1 MKIFITFLRKEI
13 IEQTRTKRL
22 TILGLVFIFFG
33 ILNPLTAKLT
43 PMILQMLSESMDN
56 SGITIT
62 NMEITALDSWMQYFK
77 NIPML
82 LIVFILMQSNIFSK
96 EYQNQTLILVV
107 TKGFERYKIV
117 LSKLLVMILIWTLG
131 YLLYFI
137 LTYVYTIYYWDNSIV
152 SNLPFSVIIWW
163 VFGIFIIALFM
174 MFSVNFETS
183 GSALALTGG
192 VVFLLYLISLLPK
205 INQYLPITLSDG
217 NSLIYGLKQ
226 VGFYLPSLIITIL
239 LIGSLVM
246 GSILLF
252 NKKSL

>member
-1 MKIFITFLRKEI
+1 MTAISFLTSAFATSCTKSPPAPKTYTEDEFILAGFWA
-13 IEQTRTKRL
+13 
-22 TILGLVFIFFG
+22 
-33 ILNPLTAKLT
+33 PY
-43 PMILQMLSESMDN
+43 
-56 SGITIT
+56 
-62 NMEITALDSWMQYFK
+62 EIT
-77 NIPML
+77 
-82 LIVFILMQSNIFSK
+82 
-96 EYQNQTLILVV
+96 EE
-107 TKGFERYKIV
+107 GFEKYKIV